1 MNRTWNQDKT
11 LLESAD
17 ATHIQFAFDKTWRLL
32 SSVYL
37 SDPNF
42 KGELL
47 IDDPE
52 NTAAITYCVSYPLE
66 PGSSTSLVIYN
77 AFDGLYSDEH
87 AWLVVRPS
95 ESPNGPATMLQSF
108 TQLKL
113 TNLDGKQ
120 DINGSRSNLFMRL
133 VKMSDEEDLA
143 MQLLLISEPQSGSPS
158 NLDVME
164 L

>member
-37 SDPNF
+37 SDPKGCHF

-77 AFDGLYSDEH
+77 AVRRYVEKDSVVFVWRVQFDGLYSDEH
-87 AWLVVRPS
+87 AWLVVRP
-95 ESPNGPATMLQSF
+95 TDLQRCCRALHSSS
-108 TQLKL
+108 
-113 TNLDGKQ
+113 
-120 DINGSRSNLFMRL
+120 SRTWMENR
-133 VKMSDEEDLA
+133 
-143 MQLLLISEPQSGSPS
+143 ISTARVAIFS
-158 NLDVME
+158 
-164 L
+164 

>member
-37 SDPNF
+37 SDPKGCHF

-77 AFDGLYSDEH
+77 A
-87 AWLVVRPS
+87 VRRYV
-95 ESPNGPATMLQSF
+95 E
-108 TQLKL
+108 K
-113 TNLDGKQ
+113 
-120 DINGSRSNLFMRL
+120 
-133 VKMSDEEDLA
+133 
-143 MQLLLISEPQSGSPS
+143 
-158 NLDVME
+158 DV
-164 L
+164 

>member
-1 MNRTWNQDKT
+1 M
-11 LLESAD
+11 
-17 ATHIQFAFDKTWRLL
+17 WR
-32 SSVYL
+32 VQ
-37 SDPNF
+37 
-42 KGELL
+42 
-47 IDDPE
+47 
-52 NTAAITYCVSYPLE
+52 
-66 PGSSTSLVIYN
+66 
-77 AFDGLYSDEH
+77 FDGLYSDEH